1 MTPRPRVLAVLMT
14 AAMCVSGG
22 SASWARQFSEAS
34 DNAGGKSGS
43 PPTQTQEQV
52 SLVKRYGL
60 EESKVPVRERAG
72 WTPPRKVLVWNRT
85 PQLLSTLA
93 VGRARGRADP
103 GSEPGGGGQ
112 AGG

>member
-22 SASWARQFSEAS
+22 SATEAS
-34 DNAGGKSGS
+34 DNADGKSGS

-93 VGRARGRADP
+93 VGRARGRADT